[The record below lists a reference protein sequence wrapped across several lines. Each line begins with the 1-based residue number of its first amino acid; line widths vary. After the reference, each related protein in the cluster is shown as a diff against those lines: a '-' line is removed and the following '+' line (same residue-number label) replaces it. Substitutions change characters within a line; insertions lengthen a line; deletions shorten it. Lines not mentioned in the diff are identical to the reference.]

1 MARGRPSPSLESLVI
16 MVTNKNEKLTDM
28 TGKINL
34 LEKSMAEKSSKDVM
48 AEKLQNQGR
57 TVGDVEKA
65 MEMHSSKYDQILFN

>member
-48 AEKLQNQGR
+48 PEKLQNQGR
-57 TVGDVEKA
+57 TVGDLEKA
-65 MEMHSSKYDQILFN
+65 MEMLSSKLKNSGLQ